1 MPFRTRDS
9 VLSCYHVLLGDF
21 LQVPRI
27 SNNHCSCIES
37 TYGVRW
43 VVFFQFK
50 ISMMLEYLVFLIV
63 SLYFLFGVHWH
74 VLQSPNLFLQV
85 VETPSTRWRAQ

>member
-43 VVFFQFK
+43 VFFFPIQNFKDVGIPCVSHCFTVFFVWCSLACSP
-50 ISMMLEYLVFLIV
+50 ISKSV
-63 SLYFLFGVHWH
+63 SSSG
-74 VLQSPNLFLQV
+74 
-85 VETPSTRWRAQ
+85 